1 MKRVTTFFIAAA
13 LAASTSAAFAGGH
26 GGNPAVKARQ
36 SHMQLYAHN
45 LGILGGMAR
54 GNIEYDAGAA
64 QAAANN
70 LAALSTL
77 DQRSYWVPG
86 TSNAELGEATRALP
100 ALWEAVQL
108 HAKSVDN
115 SPKPRRRLQQS
126 RATGKARSGPHSAQ
140 WAHLVVRATKRI
152 GARTTESRKKT
163 WHRTHSGALKAD
175 APVPR
180 LSRLTDRRSGGR
192 GSLDDKTH

>member
-1 MKRVTTFFIAAA
+1 MKRVTTILIAAA
-13 LAASTSAAFAGGH
+13 LAASTSTAFAGGH

-70 LAALSTL
+70 LATLSTL

-86 TSNAELGEATRALP
+86 TSNAELGEETRALP
-100 ALWEAVQL
+100 ALWEAGSMARDIGGQL
-108 HAKSVDN
+108 AEAAAALAAVAGDG
-115 SPKPRRRLQQS
+115 QG
-126 RATGKARSGPHSAQ
+126 AIGPA
-140 WAHLVVRATKRI
+140 LGPV
-152 GARTTESRKKT
+152 GASC
-163 WHRTHSGALKAD
+163 GACHEKYQ
-175 APVPR
+175 
-180 LSRLTDRRSGGR
+180 LSNN
-192 GSLDDKTH
+192 

>member
-100 ALWEAVQL
+100 ALWEAGSTAREIGGQL
-108 HAKSVDN
+108 AEAA
-115 SPKPRRRLQQS
+115 
-126 RATGKARSGPHSAQ
+126 ATLAAVAGDGQ
-140 WAHLVVRATKRI
+140 
-152 GARTTESRKKT
+152 
-163 WHRTHSGALKAD
+163 GALGPALG
-175 APVPR
+175 PVGA
-180 LSRLTDRRSGGR
+180 SCGACHETYRRPNN
-192 GSLDDKTH
+192 